1 MPERTTMNVLHAYKV
16 YRPDVDGG
24 IPEVIAKLTRPNA
37 SGDRAEILVAR
48 DRGLPRRY
56 VFDGCEV
63 RAVGSFGQISSM
75 PIAPGFPFALR
86 RAARRFDV
94 LALHYPFP
102 LNDLGVA
109 LGIPDEVAVVVHW
122 HADIIGRGAVM
133 PLLTPLIRRTL
144 DRADRIIISHQSI
157 FDGSSLLQ
165 PFAAK
170 CVSIPFGV
178 DTSEWTDV
186 DAALQQRIE
195 ELKQRHPRLIVAMG
209 RLVPYKGF
217 AVLLEAL
224 TQIDGELVIIGEG
237 AERDNLQRLAAR
249 LGVSDR
255 LQLPGFLP
263 RDEVKAY
270 FHAAKLFTLPSVTI
284 AEAFGL
290 VQIEAMAVG
299 LPVVNTALPTA
310 VPTIARDGQEGLTVP
325 IHDAPRLA
333 AAINR
338 LLDDPALAGAFGEA
352 GRRRVAT
359 HYEQSVFHSS
369 VRQVYEFAVESRRNR
384 SPRGETKT

>member
-1 MPERTTMNVLHAYKV
+1 MNVLHAYKV

-24 IPEVIAKLTRPNA
+24 IPEVIAKLTRPNVT
-37 SGDRAEILVAR
+37 GDRAEILVAR

-56 VFDGCEV
+56 VLDGTQV
-63 RAVGSFGQISSM
+63 RAVSSLGQISSM

-86 RAARRFDV
+86 RAARRFDL
-94 LALHYPFP
+94 LALHHPFP

-109 LGIPDEVAVVVHW
+109 LGIPDDVAVVVHW

-133 PLLTPLIRRTL
+133 PLVAPLIRHTL
-144 DRADRIIISHQSI
+144 DRADRIIVSHPSI
-157 FDGSSLLQ
+157 FDGSSFLQ
-165 PFAAK
+165 PHAAK

-178 DTSEWTDV
+178 DTSEWTGV
-186 DAALQQRIE
+186 DDALARRIA
-195 ELKQRHPRLIVAMG
+195 ELKRSHPRLIVAMG

-217 AVLLEAL
+217 AVLLRAL
-224 TQIDGELVIIGEG
+224 TRIDGEVVIIGEG
-237 AERDNLQRLAAR
+237 AERDNLQRLADQ
-249 LGVSDR
+249 LGVADR
-255 LQLPGFLP
+255 LWLPGFLP

-270 FHAAKLFTLPSVTI
+270 FHAARMFALPSVTV

-310 VPTIARDGQEGLTVP
+310 VPTIARDGLEGLTVP
-325 IHDAPRLA
+325 VNDAQRLA

-338 LLDDPALAGAFGEA
+338 LVDDPALAAAFGEA
-352 GRRRVAT
+352 GRRRVAAE
-359 HYEQSVFHSS
+359 YEQSTFLAS
-369 VRQVYEFAVESRRNR
+369 VRQVYEDALESRQER

>member
-1 MPERTTMNVLHAYKV
+1 MNVLHAYKV

-24 IPEVIAKLTRPNA
+24 IPEVIAKLTQPNA
-37 SGDRAEILVAR
+37 AGDRAEILVAR
-48 DRGLPRRY
+48 DRGPPRRY
-56 VFDGCEV
+56 VLDGTPV

-75 PIAPGFPFALR
+75 PIAPGFPLALR
-86 RAARRFDV
+86 AAARRFDV

-109 LGIPDEVAVVVHW
+109 LGIPDDVAVVVHW

-133 PLLTPLIRRTL
+133 PLLAPLIRRTL
-144 DRADRIIISHQSI
+144 ARADRIVVSHQSI
-157 FDGSSLLQ
+157 FDGSSFLQ
-165 PFAAK
+165 PHAAK

-178 DTSEWTDV
+178 DTSEWTTID
-186 DAALQQRIE
+186 DATRRRIE
-195 ELKQRHPRLIVAMG
+195 DLKREHPRLIVAMG

-217 AVLLEAL
+217 SVLIEAL
-224 TQIDGELVIIGEG
+224 QQIDGEVVIIGEG
-237 AERDNLQRLAAR
+237 AERDNLQRLAQR

-255 LQLPGFLP
+255 LRLPGFLP

-270 FHAAKLFTLPSVTI
+270 FHAARLFALPSVTI

-310 VPTIARDGQEGLTVP
+310 VPTIARDGLEGLTVP
-325 IHDAPRLA
+325 VNDAPRLA

-338 LLDDPALAGAFGEA
+338 LLDDPRLAADLGEA
-352 GRRRVAT
+352 GRQRVAAE
-359 HYEQSVFHSS
+359 YELTVFQSAI
-369 VRQVYEFAVESRRNR
+369 RQVYEIAVESRRSR
-384 SPRGETKT
+384 SAGEQTKT